1 MAIGCQLFL
10 TKRRNIILINL
21 DQLSETEKAEL
32 MRQMLNAYNRER
44 YKNRTEEQ
52 KERER
57 KRKREYAREYRKQ
70 NREHVNAYMRE
81 YLKRRKMNNSN

>member
-1 MAIGCQLFL
+1 MS
-10 TKRRNIILINL
+10 IIFDKKEGGTCLINL

-70 NREHVNAYMRE
+70 NREHVNAYMRD

>member
-1 MAIGCQLFL
+1 M
-10 TKRRNIILINL
+10 INL

-52 KERER
+52 KEREL
-57 KRKREYAREYRKQ
+57 KLKREYALEYRKQ

-81 YLKRRKMNNSN
+81 YLKRRKMTDSN